1 MQAESAG
8 GGRAIAFSYT
18 LGDLVDGASSRA
30 DVLQDIVD
38 FFGLDATIT
47 DTEQIELPES
57 IVLSPVYPNP
67 FTLSA
72 TMAFELPRAAMVR
85 IELYNTL
92 GQRTGVLIDGATMSA
107 GSHQITL
114 DGSQLTSGMY
124 FVSLE
129 ADGQVERMP
138 IVIMR

>member
-1 MQAESAG
+1 MAL
-8 GGRAIAFSYT
+8 SYT
-18 LGDLVDGASSRA
+18 LADLVDGESSRA
-30 DVLQDIVD
+30 DVLQDVVD
-38 FFGLDATIT
+38 FFGLDAIIT

-57 IVLSPVYPNP
+57 ILLSPVNPNP
-67 FTLSA
+67 FTQSA

-107 GSHQITL
+107 GSHQIAL